1 MKKILISLLII
12 LSRYSICLDICHIYT
27 NDCLSF
33 INKNNEYEI
42 DCLEVKCQGET
53 R

>member
-1 MKKILISLLII
+1 MKKIKIFLLII

-27 NDCLSF
+27 IDCLGY
-33 INKNNEYEI
+33 INKNNEYKT